1 MDYHSAV
8 IAFPQIYFL
17 ALNTAAVTVLIFAAV
32 LLLFLS
38 FITAGSEIAFFSLT
52 NKDINILKTRQQPS
66 YRRIVNLLEQ
76 PKTLLAGM
84 LISNALVNIAF
95 ILIANMLVDNWL
107 PVNDR
112 GGYQWPG
119 WLVFTSKLFLVTL
132 FIVLF
137 AEVIPKVWASHHKV
151 WFASTSSLII
161 EIFNSLFY
169 GLSKKLVRLNDRIEK
184 KNVP

>member
-1 MDYHSAV
+1 
-8 IAFPQIYFL
+8 
-17 ALNTAAVTVLIFAAV
+17 
-32 LLLFLS
+32 
-38 FITAGSEIAFFSLT
+38 
-52 NKDINILKTRQQPS
+52 
-66 YRRIVNLLEQ
+66 
-76 PKTLLAGM
+76 M

-184 KNVP
+184 KMTPEWDAKLDETSIAYAIELLPEHDATSKEKQILKGIYKLGNTA